1 MLDAG
6 VDVRDVQIAA
16 RHADP
21 RTTMRYD
28 RARQNLD
35 RHPNYI
41 REQLK
46 IIARTAPGP
55 LRLAEPSWG
64 QTRACLTVKAR
75 GPVVRQAQGA
85 VADVRIRRW

>member
-6 VDVRDVQIAA
+6 VDLRDVQIAA

-21 RTTMRYD
+21 GTTMRYD

-41 REQLK
+41 
-46 IIARTAPGP
+46 
-55 LRLAEPSWG
+55 LAALMPSG
-64 QTRACLTVKAR
+64 T
-75 GPVVRQAQGA
+75 
-85 VADVRIRRW
+85 